1 MERHGKAWGTTALL
15 YATRYLQAHLLEIKA
30 GGYCSEHR
38 HERKT
43 NTFIVLSG
51 RLEVIIWPVDVAK
64 MDTTVLTSG
73 QVSTI
78 PVGVFHKFHALED
91 TVCLELYESAEIE
104 EDIVRRTVGGNE

>member
-51 RLEVIIWPVDVAK
+51 RMEVLIWPEGVTK

-73 QVSTI
+73 NMSTI
-78 PVGVFHKFHALED
+78 PAGVFHKFHAIED
-91 TVCLELYESAEIE
+91 TVCLEVYESAEIG
-104 EDIVRRTVGGNE
+104 EDIARRTVGGNE